1 MASTFKNAGL
11 DVGTSDNSSNDLYTC
26 PAATAAV
33 IHALYISNLSS
44 TNVAN
49 VDVKVTIDGGTT
61 FRHIGKSLEIDVN
74 NTLVLDKPINLE
86 ANDKIRIIAASNL
99 DSTSPDVEAVASILE
114 IA

>member
-44 TNVAN
+44 TNIAN
-49 VDVKVTIDGGTT
+49 VDVKITIN
-61 FRHIGKSLEIDVN
+61 R
-74 NTLVLDKPINLE
+74 
-86 ANDKIRIIAASNL
+86 
-99 DSTSPDVEAVASILE
+99 
-114 IA
+114 